1 MNTLFRSRTM
11 VLALACL
18 SASAFAAAPEVQNNG
33 ELSGLYLSQQR
44 LQMSEGSRLVIPGAW
59 QVDTSS
65 NMLVLNMP
73 GHGGQIAIV
82 EVQAEDAAHAIAA
95 AWARFK
101 PDFTSPPPKL
111 TAQPDANGWSKQA
124 LASYE
129 MPAGSEEFLQAQARH
144 AGTFWNVTLSV
155 GKAALFDQRA
165 IDVAIINSSLWAP
178 GFERESLLGRK
189 PHRLDADRIA
199 KMKAFMADGMARLH
213 IPGLA
218 FALLDRGEIVFEGG
232 MGVRQLGKPEP
243 VDIHTAFMNGSTLK
257 PMTTMLMA
265 HLVDQGKLRWEQNVT
280 DVYPAFRLSDAA
292 TTQRVQVRH
301 LGCHCTGV
309 PDYQLNNF
317 FGFGSVTPE
326 IMMAR
331 IADLPLTTPFG
342 EVYQYSNQMVAA
354 AGFIA
359 GRAAFPKLALGPA
372 YDKAMQE
379 YLFDPLGMSDSTFD
393 MARAQ
398 RGNHA
403 VPHGNGPDG
412 KTGVGAMPLNY
423 HLIPLR
429 PAGGGWTS
437 VHDMALFMQFEARAG
452 KLPNGKQL
460 ISAEHVLERRVPQV
474 ASSLDGYSGMG
485 LGVSNKYGVTTL
497 SHTGTVLGSNS
508 YFFLV
513 PESGIGVVALS
524 NAEQG
529 HDLLTIARQRL
540 LELTYDVKPTAESIL
555 AQLVD
560 QNDADAAA
568 RRAEVAKPDR
578 SLEKHL
584 AARYA
589 HPVFGKLTVSTGG
602 EFPIFDFG
610 DWKARFVGTTKPD
623 GSVVFSAID
632 PIHGLFE
639 YRVQNTDDRRAIVV
653 DLGPGQRIQF
663 DEVKE

>member
-1 MNTLFRSRTM
+1 
-11 VLALACL
+11 
-18 SASAFAAAPEVQNNG
+18 
-33 ELSGLYLSQQR
+33 
-44 LQMSEGSRLVIPGAW
+44 
-59 QVDTSS
+59 
-65 NMLVLNMP
+65 
-73 GHGGQIAIV
+73 
-82 EVQAEDAAHAIAA
+82 
-95 AWARFK
+95 
-101 PDFTSPPPKL
+101 
-111 TAQPDANGWSKQA
+111 
-124 LASYE
+124 
-129 MPAGSEEFLQAQARH
+129 
-144 AGTFWNVTLSV
+144 
-155 GKAALFDQRA
+155 
-165 IDVAIINSSLWAP
+165 
-178 GFERESLLGRK
+178 
-189 PHRLDADRIA
+189 
-199 KMKAFMADGMARLH
+199 
-213 IPGLA
+213 
-218 FALLDRGEIVFEGG
+218 
-232 MGVRQLGKPEP
+232 
-243 VDIHTAFMNGSTLK
+243 
-257 PMTTMLMA
+257 
-265 HLVDQGKLRWEQNVT
+265 
-280 DVYPAFRLSDAA
+280 
-292 TTQRVQVRH
+292 
-301 LGCHCTGV
+301 
-309 PDYQLNNF
+309 
-317 FGFGSVTPE
+317 
-326 IMMAR
+326 
-331 IADLPLTTPFG
+331 
-342 EVYQYSNQMVAA
+342 
-354 AGFIA
+354 
-359 GRAAFPKLALGPA
+359 
-372 YDKAMQE
+372 
-379 YLFDPLGMSDSTFD
+379 
-393 MARAQ
+393 
-398 RGNHA
+398 
-403 VPHGNGPDG
+403 
-412 KTGVGAMPLNY
+412 
-423 HLIPLR
+423 
-429 PAGGGWTS
+429 
-437 VHDMALFMQFEARAG
+437 MQFEARAG

-639 YRVQNTDDRRAIVV
+639 YRVQNAHDRRAIVV